1 MDKRIVLR
9 HQQSSVELKHRD
21 FRSPLAKI
29 GPVDGQFGSRRQ
41 ISLPGTSTVVE
52 NNESGLR
59 DVIILF
65 IPAPLWSVTQEIMC
79 R

>member
-1 MDKRIVLR
+1 MEVINFKTGRTYDTAQVLEIT
-9 HQQSSVELKHRD
+9 V
-21 FRSPLAKI
+21 LADHI
-29 GPVDGQFGSRRQ
+29 G
-41 ISLPGTSTVVE
+41 
-52 NNESGLR
+52 ESGLR